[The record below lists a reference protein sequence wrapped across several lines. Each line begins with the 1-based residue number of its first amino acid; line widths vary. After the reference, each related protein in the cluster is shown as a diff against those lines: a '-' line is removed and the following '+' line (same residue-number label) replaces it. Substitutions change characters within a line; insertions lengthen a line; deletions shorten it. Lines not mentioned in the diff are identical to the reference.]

1 MVRIMN
7 KTEFIKAL
15 KEKTKLSLA
24 DAEIVNGILE
34 SNFFISKKN
43 KDKIIAEIV
52 TKLDVSLLD
61 ATNIYDVAKEIIN
74 EEVKNKLKHP
84 FRNKD

>member
-15 KEKTKLSLA
+15 KERTKLSLA

-43 KDKIIAEIV
+43 KDKMIAEIV
-52 TKLDVSLLD
+52 TKLDISLLD
-61 ATNIYDVAKEIIN
+61 ATNIYDSAKEIIN

>member
-1 MVRIMN
+1 MN

-15 KEKTKLSLA
+15 KERAKLSLA

-34 SNFFISKKN
+34 DNFFISKKN